1 MNGRRILPVYVNQ
14 PFLLAR
20 SERGTPRLLHVGA
33 MDDHVGAVLATSDYL
48 DDRRYHRHDHGH
60 GYAKLVP
67 VIRDCRRVVTARG
80 RDNAELL
87 LLVGQHHQRVPRPA
101 LLEASGYLEEILL
114 QVKIYADRVR
124 QPRFL
129 RNRRRRFV
137 TFSILFRRKRG
148 NFEGEGNGI
157 VCISFIS
164 VSVNIVSS

>member
-1 MNGRRILPVYVNQ
+1 MPVYIRQ
-14 PFLLAR
+14 PFLLGPSKR
-20 SERGTPRLLHVGA
+20 DTPRLLHVEA
-33 MDDHVGAVLATSDYL
+33 IDDHVGAVLATSDDL
-48 DDRRYHRHDHGH
+48 HDRRDHRHHHCH

>member
-1 MNGRRILPVYVNQ
+1 MPVYIRQ
-14 PFLLAR
+14 PFLLGPSKR
-20 SERGTPRLLHVGA
+20 DTPRLLHVGA

-48 DDRRYHRHDHGH
+48 DDRRYHRHDHCH

-101 LLEASGYLEEILL
+101 LLEASGYLEEIL